1 MLAQEVKHEKT
12 VYEQD
17 ELVAQGPPAPFK
29 LSTSPGDTTVT
40 LTRDY
45 KGEAI
50 SVDASVNMQDT
61 LAASFESDDEGGD
74 GGEEPNDI
82 TFNVSVAKG
91 AQALVFE
98 CSSDGTYVDIRHV
111 SFEPASGVESETSYT
126 GPVFGE
132 LDEALQDSF
141 RAYLA
146 ERGITEDLGEYLRH
160 LLYDKE
166 LLEYRHWLE
175 GVQGFVGGK

>member
-1 MLAQEVKHEKT
+1 
-12 VYEQD
+12 
-17 ELVAQGPPAPFK
+17 
-29 LSTSPGDTTVT
+29 
-40 LTRDY
+40 
-45 KGEAI
+45 
-50 SVDASVNMQDT
+50 MQDT

-126 GPVFGE
+126 GV
-132 LDEALQDSF
+132 
-141 RAYLA
+141 
-146 ERGITEDLGEYLRH
+146 
-160 LLYDKE
+160 
-166 LLEYRHWLE
+166 
-175 GVQGFVGGK
+175 